1 MGGNLNPAFNQQQNF
16 AAPQSFPQGGGGDP
30 SGQFGQFPSQGGFPV
45 ADTSQYTTAY
55 IGNLSPD
62 VTLTELHRQFHALNV
77 GVIVDVKINREKGFG
92 FVR

>member
-1 MGGNLNPAFNQQQNF
+1 M
-16 AAPQSFPQGGGGDP
+16 
-30 SGQFGQFPSQGGFPV
+30 

-55 IGNLSPD
+55 IGNLAQE